1 MYQLDLSNTDDRLFP
16 RMLAQQA
23 QHNGDALFLITDEQ
37 RISFADADRITQSL
51 AAGLQQ
57 LGVAHGDRVALY
69 MSNRPEMVLLSLAI
83 NKLGAIWTPI
93 NTDYKGQWLLD
104 ALNSGLCKVL
114 VVDDEYAAS
123 VATIRPELMIDKIVR
138 LGDDRN
144 TPGLAPSAT
153 YAQLAASEPRPID
166 YSTQHYGD
174 TCAILWT
181 SGTTGKSKGVMQSY
195 NSWVRAITR
204 GASKQY
210 NSRPGD
216 VIYCV
221 LPLFNTAAWITC
233 IYRALIEGLPCVI
246 EKKFSVSQ
254 FWDRVRHFGAT
265 QTFMLGAMGVFLMNV
280 PEQAN
285 DATTPMRSLSI
296 IPMPLHLWKPFE
308 QRFGVTLNRTGLGM
322 SECQCIFTQI
332 EHRDDVPVH
341 ALGFPFDDIEIKLC
355 DDEGREVP
363 PGEPGE
369 ICIRPLQPFVLFN
382 GYFNNPQATAEAYR
396 DGFFLNGDIVRQDP
410 VNGAYFYVDRK
421 KDAVRFAGRNISTL
435 EVESVVRQ
443 HPAVHDV
450 AAFGIASQALASEQE
465 LKLNVVMKPNQAL
478 DPESLCQFIHD
489 HAPRYFVPR
498 FIEFVDA
505 LPYTPT
511 NKVQKYLLRDAGVTA
526 QTWDRQQSS
535 WCAAT

>member
-1 MYQLDLSNTDDRLFP
+1 MYQLDLSNTDERLFP

-23 QHNGDALFLITDEQ
+23 RHNSDTLFLVTDEQ
-37 RISFADADRITQSL
+37 QISFADSERITQAL
-51 AAGLQQ
+51 ATGLKL
-57 LGVAHGDRVALY
+57 LGVTRGDRVALY
-69 MSNRPEMVLLSLAI
+69 MSNRPEMVLMSLAV

-104 ALNSGLCKVL
+104 SLNSGLCKLL
-114 VVDDEYAAS
+114 VVDEEFAAA
-123 VATIRPELMIDKIVR
+123 VAAIRSQLNIDQIVL
-138 LGDDRN
+138 LGDDN
-144 TPGLAPSAT
+144 IPALAPVAT
-153 YAQLAASEPRPID
+153 YAQLAATEARPID
-166 YSTQHYGD
+166 YSAQHYGD

-195 NSWVRAITR
+195 NSWIRAITC

-265 QTFMLGAMGVFLMNV
+265 QTFALGAMGVFLMNA
-280 PEQAN
+280 PEQAD

-296 IPMPLHLWKPFE
+296 IPMPPKLWKPFE

-322 SECQCIFTQI
+322 SECQCILTQV
-332 EHRDDVPVH
+332 ENRDDVPVY
-341 ALGFPFDDIEIKLC
+341 ALGFPLDDTEIKLC
-355 DDEGREVP
+355 DDAGLEVT

-382 GYFNNPQATAEAYR
+382 GYFNNPQATATAYR
-396 DGFFLNGDIVRQDP
+396 GEFFLTGDMARQDP
-410 VNGAYFYVDRK
+410 ATGAYFYVDRK

-435 EVESVVRQ
+435 EVESVARQ
-443 HPAVHDV
+443 HPAVQDV
-450 AAFGIASQALASEQE
+450 AAFGIASAEIDSEQE
-465 LKLNVVMKPNQAL
+465 LKLNIVLKPEQTL
-478 DPESLCQFIHD
+478 TPESLCQFIHD
-489 HAPRYFVPR
+489 NAPRYFVPR
-498 FIEFVDA
+498 YIEFVSA
-505 LPYTPT
+505 LLYTPT

-535 WCAAT
+535 WRPTT